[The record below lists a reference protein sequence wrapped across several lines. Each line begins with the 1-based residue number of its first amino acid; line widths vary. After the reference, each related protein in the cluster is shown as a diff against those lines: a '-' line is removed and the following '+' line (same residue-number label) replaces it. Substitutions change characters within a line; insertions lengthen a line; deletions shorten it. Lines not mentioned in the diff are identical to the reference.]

1 MTDTRVEA
9 GSAAGSARRRR
20 IADHVPPPSGS
31 RLRWWREVLYIA
43 AFYGIYT
50 LVRNLQEGDT
60 AKARSNALHVIR
72 LEKLLGIYQEHGLQ
86 HLFGLT
92 QHVDL
97 HRIHWRT
104 FIQFWNVY
112 YGSAHFIVTIVAIV
126 WLFRTNKARYPLW
139 RNTLAFTTGLALIG
153 FAFFPLM
160 PPRLMADHGFVDTLR
175 YVGGLWS
182 FDSGPMAKVSNQ
194 YAAMPS
200 LHFAWATWCALVF
213 WPVAKKRW
221 WGRVLVVLHPALT
234 LFGIVVTANHY
245 VLDAVG
251 GACTLGIGFAL
262 ARVFTSVVD
271 NRYAAAR
278 DSVRSGGT

>member
-1 MTDTRVEA
+1 MSDRAT
-9 GSAAGSARRRR
+9 
-20 IADHVPPPSGS
+20 HVAPPASS
-31 RLRWWREVLYIA
+31 RLRWWREVAYIL
-43 AFYGIYT
+43 AFYGVYT

-60 AKARSNALHVIR
+60 SRAHSNALHVIR
-72 LEKLLGIYQEHGLQ
+72 LEKLLGLYHEHAVQ
-86 HLFGLT
+86 HWFGLV
-92 QHVDL
+92 QSANL
-97 HRIHWRT
+97 HHIRWRT

-126 WLFRTNKARYPLW
+126 WLFRRDKSRYPLW
-139 RNTLAFTTGLALIG
+139 RNTLAFTTALALIG

-175 YVGGLWS
+175 QVGGLWS

-200 LHFAWATWCALVF
+200 LHFAWSSWCTLVF
-213 WPVAKKRW
+213 WPALKRPW
-221 WGRVLVVLHPALT
+221 QRALVICHPVLT

-251 GACTLGIGFAL
+251 GAFVLGVAFVL
-262 ARVFTSVVD
+262 ARIFTSVVES
-271 NRYAAAR
+271 RVSGRGVAR
-278 DSVRSGGT
+278 IDEEPVLQKML

>member
-1 MTDTRVEA
+1 M
-9 GSAAGSARRRR
+9 ARRRR
-20 IADHVPPPSGS
+20 IADHVPPPAGS

-60 AKARSNALHVIR
+60 ARAHSNALHVIR
-72 LEKLLGIYQEHGLQ
+72 IEKLLGLYHEHAVQ
-86 HLFGLT
+86 HWFGLT
-92 QHVDL
+92 TKADL
-97 HRIHWRT
+97 RHIHWHT

-126 WLFRTNKARYPLW
+126 WLFRTDKARYPLW

-160 PPRLMADHGFVDTLR
+160 PPRLLADHGFIDTLR
-175 YVGGLWS
+175 HVGGLWS
-182 FDSGPMAKVSNQ
+182 FETGPMAKVSNQ

-200 LHFAWATWCALVF
+200 LHFAWASWCALVF
-213 WPVAKKRW
+213 WPALKKPW
-221 WGRVLVVLHPALT
+221 TKALAIAYPLLT
-234 LFGIVVTANHY
+234 LFAIVVTANHY
-245 VLDAVG
+245 VLDAIG
-251 GACTLGIGFAL
+251 GAVILAGGFAL

-271 NRYAAAR
+271 SRSAR
-278 DSVRSGGT
+278 RAEEQEVRAPA